1 MADRRTQPGFD
12 DGLQRKKTHTVGSS
26 DHQVGEL
33 SELEHY
39 KHKRESEVR
48 KNFQRYLTEI
58 VSKESSSIMH
68 RKDSAF
74 FKKLDAKVDRVIEK
88 IGGKQHESDT
98 APGLRLGKQPT
109 KAVSEK

>member
-1 MADRRTQPGFD
+1 MADRRSQPGFD
-12 DGLQRKKTHTVGSS
+12 DGLQRKKTHPIG
-26 DHQVGEL
+26 DHQVGEM
-33 SELEHY
+33 SELELY
-39 KHKRESEVR
+39 KNKRETEVR

-74 FKKLDAKVDRVIEK
+74 FKKLDAKVDKVIEK
-88 IGGKQHESDT
+88 IDNKQHEYET

-109 KAVSEK
+109 RAVSEK